1 MSRREGEL
9 TVCER
14 CGEQLFVEKEGE
26 IIQDGGFSITSKLKE
41 RPKGWELVPGPGGKG
56 YWDVCPKCYERY
68 LILLGGFW
76 GNKERK

>member
-41 RPKGWELVPGPGGKG
+41 RPKGWELVTGPGGKG
-56 YWDVCPKCYERY
+56 YLDVCPKCYERY